1 MKLFNKCIE
10 IVLKHEGGYVND
22 PDDWGGETN
31 YGIAKR
37 YFPNEDIKN
46 LTIERAKELYYQHY
60 WLPMNLEGIQNE
72 SAVLEIFDFGVN
84 AGRGR
89 AIKKA
94 QELAGV
100 LADGIC
106 GTVTTNAI
114 NSYKGDFVE
123 DYKEKRRKYYRY
135 IAGKRNNVKFLRGWL
150 NRVEKCKFE

>member
-46 LTIERAKELYYQHY
+46 LTIERAKELYYQYY

-106 GTVTTNAI
+106 GPVTTNAI

-123 DYKEKRRKYYRY
+123 DYKEKRRKYYRH